1 MHCDNVLKQ
10 LQVFASGKLPTEVH
24 QAVQAHLA
32 DCAACRAA
40 LGRVDSLAGILSA
53 ARTPPVPS
61 GFTARVLATAR
72 QRQEAERIGAWS
84 LLRWWR
90 LTSAPMHA
98 AAAAVLVMG
107 LTVGLTMG
115 WTTAPS
121 APRTSAAAGG
131 DPLGTYRLDY
141 LGDAPEESLAGTY
154 LTLVSAT
161 NEGGY

>member
-1 MHCDNVLKQ
+1 MHCEDVLKQ
-10 LQVFASGKLPTEVH
+10 LGAFSSGELPTEVYWT
-24 QAVQAHLA
+24 VQAHLA
-32 DCAACRAA
+32 GCAACRAA
-40 LGRVDSLAGILSA
+40 LGRVDSVAGVLSA

-61 GFTARVLATAR
+61 GFTARVLAAAR
-72 QRQEAERIGAWS
+72 RRQEAQRIGAWS

-121 APRTSAAAGG
+121 AGRMAPAAWDDPFEAYQLDSLSEAPRG
-131 DPLGTYRLDY
+131 
-141 LGDAPEESLAGTY
+141 SLAGSY
-154 LTLVSAT
+154 LTLVSAM